1 MEFKIAMVQA
11 LTHLGPDEEEINIAR
26 AEAYIDEAADKGARL
41 VCFPESFPG
50 PWRDDNIYSPLEKMK
65 AKAAQRKIYLICGDL
80 EPVGDDENGF
90 YNIFWLIG
98 PDGEVVGKYR
108 RTTPLGPW
116 IYKGGKYWDFN
127 YKTGDELPVFDIGD
141 VKIGIL
147 MCSESYCTELG
158 RALALQGAEII
169 FYPAGVTRKAMW
181 ETWSTLIKAR
191 AFENNAFTAV
201 SKNMFGDAG
210 DGFCIVA
217 GPEGTLYES
226 QEPGVH
232 IVTLDLARMRWLRS
246 TTEDGFHEIL
256 PYNAKPGALTQ
267 FRRPEL
273 FEKILASKK

>member
-11 LTHLGPDEEEINIAR
+11 ETHLGADEKNINIAR
-26 AEAYIDEAADKGARL
+26 AKSYIDEAAERGARI

-50 PWRDDNIYSPLEKMK
+50 PWRDDNIYSPLDDMRAK
-65 AKAAQRKIYLICGDL
+65 AKQRNVYVICGDL
-80 EPVGDDENGF
+80 EPTDDDENSF
-90 YNIFWLIG
+90 YNIFWLID
-98 PDGEVVGKYR
+98 PNGEVAGKYR

-116 IYKGGKYWDFN
+116 IYKKGKFWDFN
-127 YKTGDELPVFDIGD
+127 YKSGNELPVFDLGD
-141 VKIGIL
+141 VKIGML
-147 MCSESYCTELG
+147 MCSEGYCTELG

-201 SKNMFGDAG
+201 CKNLVNGDK

-226 QEPGVH
+226 QDPGVH
-232 IVTLDLARMRWLRS
+232 IVALDLERMRWLRS
-246 TTEDGFHEIL
+246 TIEESFQNVL

-267 FRRPEL
+267 FRRPEV
-273 FEKILASKK
+273 FEKFLGSK